1 MWWMRMSESL
11 DVLRRELERWRGV
24 AYSVDKTGRH
34 PRLWVECGGQR
45 RFVPFSS
52 THVGKYGLM
61 QKVTQL
67 RRMLR
72 EIGAERD

>member
-1 MWWMRMSESL
+1 MSNSL
-11 DVLRRELERWRGV
+11 EYLKKELQRWPGV
-24 AYSVDKTGRH
+24 DHRAEHSGKH
-34 PRLWVECGGQR
+34 PRLWVAYKGEK

-52 THVGKYGLM
+52 TQVGKYGLM

-67 RRMLR
+67 RRVLR

>member
-1 MWWMRMSESL
+1 MSNSL
-11 DVLRRELERWRGV
+11 DTLRKELECWQGV

-34 PRLWVECGGQR
+34 PRIWLEYRGMR
-45 RFVPFSS
+45 RFIPYSS
-52 THVGKYGLM
+52 TPVGKYGLM

-72 EIGAERD
+72 EIGAERE

>member
-1 MWWMRMSESL
+1 MSNSL
-11 DVLRRELERWRGV
+11 DTLRKELERWQGV

-34 PRLWVECGGQR
+34 PRIWLEYRGVK
-45 RFVPFSS
+45 RFIPYSS
-52 THVGKYGLM
+52 TPVGKYGLM

-72 EIGAERD
+72 EIGAERE

>member
-1 MWWMRMSESL
+1 MNNSLEALRKELKRWPTVDYTVDMS
-11 DVLRRELERWRGV
+11 
-24 AYSVDKTGRH
+24 GRH
-34 PRLWVECGGQR
+34 PRIIVSYGGVE

-52 THVGKYGLM
+52 TKVGRYGLM

-72 EIGAERD
+72 EIGATDE